1 VMIGGSYNFGSIS
14 DDLTDLVADDRG
26 AEINLIA
33 KF

>member
-1 VMIGGSYNFGSIS
+1 MIGGSYNFGEFS
-14 DDLTDLVADDRG
+14 DDLTDLVADDQG